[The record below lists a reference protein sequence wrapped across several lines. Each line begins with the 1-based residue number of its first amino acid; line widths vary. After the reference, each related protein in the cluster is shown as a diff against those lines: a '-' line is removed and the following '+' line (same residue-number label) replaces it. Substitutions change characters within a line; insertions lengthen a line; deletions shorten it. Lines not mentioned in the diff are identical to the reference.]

1 VFRIAYSSLNAEFL
15 KNTGALEYVDKAVV
29 FYSPDA
35 VKSNSLKKLLT
46 TK

>member
-1 VFRIAYSSLNAEFL
+1 MLNL
-15 KNTGALEYVDKAVV
+15 KEYEALEYADKAVV